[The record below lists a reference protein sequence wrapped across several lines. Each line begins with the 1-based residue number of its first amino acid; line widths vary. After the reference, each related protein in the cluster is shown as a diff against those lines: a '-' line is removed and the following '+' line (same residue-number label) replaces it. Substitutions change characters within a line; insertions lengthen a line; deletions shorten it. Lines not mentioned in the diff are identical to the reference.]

1 MEKWQKDEVLTALDK
16 ATIDYAKIKFCDVA
30 RSLGYKYINT
40 IDVITLTNKF
50 LAKHP
55 TYSPVR
61 HVADINHI
69 MPWESQFATLV
80 FYEYLDGDSDE
91 DEYDGD
97 DEL

>member
-69 MPWESQFATLV
+69 MPGESWFATPV
-80 FYEYLDGDSDE
+80 VYEYLDGDSDE

>member
-50 LAKHP
+50 LE
-55 TYSPVR
+55 TVSSFV
-61 HVADINHI
+61 
-69 MPWESQFATLV
+69 
-80 FYEYLDGDSDE
+80 
-91 DEYDGD
+91 
-97 DEL
+97 

>member
-69 MPWESQFATLV
+69 MPWESCFATLV

>member
-30 RSLGYKYINT
+30 RPLGHIYNNT

-69 MPWESQFATLV
+69 MPWESWFATLV
-80 FYEYLDGDSDE
+80 CYEYLDGDSDE
-91 DEYDGD
+91 DEYDGY

>member
-16 ATIDYAKIKFCDVA
+16 ATIDYAKINFCDVA

-69 MPWESQFATLV
+69 MPWESWFATLV

>member
-1 MEKWQKDEVLTALDK
+1 MEKCQKDEVLTALDK

-69 MPWESQFATLV
+69 MPWESWFATLV

>member
-69 MPWESQFATLV
+69 MPRESWFATLV

>member
-69 MPWESQFATLV
+69 MPWFATLV

>member
-16 ATIDYAKIKFCDVA
+16 ATIEYAKSTFCDGA

-69 MPWESQFATLV
+69 MPWESWFATLV

>member
-40 IDVITLTNKF
+40 IDVITLTNIF

-61 HVADINHI
+61 HI
-69 MPWESQFATLV
+69 MPWESWFATLV

>member
-30 RSLGYKYINT
+30 RSLGYKNIKT

-69 MPWESQFATLV
+69 MPWESWFATLV

>member
-69 MPWESQFATLV
+69 MPWESWFATRV
-80 FYEYLDGDSDE
+80 FYEYLDWDSDE

-97 DEL
+97 Y

>member
-1 MEKWQKDEVLTALDK
+1 MEKAKNDEVLTALDK

-69 MPWESQFATLV
+69 MPWESWFATLV